1 MTGQQKKEKL
11 VQELMH
17 LLSGDIHLSQSVVH
31 YMDSTLAVTS
41 GEELAD
47 ALLDPDNCE
56 AETAIELIFFPDE
69 GMQEKLEPV
78 LSEIQLTEADVSE
91 IVRLLSQKNLQA
103 RLCFPDQGGNAILPI
118 PETAI
123 RQMAARL
130 RLTRSI
136 PCQIADAI
144 DQSLPDVHSANLT
157 RIKLRNARISQSDN
171 QIGFLCELIRTSGR
185 QPDDFW
191 QLLDLAIDLL
201 EQTDAEAD
209 MYDALMAHKQFLIKA
224 IRVAEKNQQTL
235 ASNTVE
241 ALIMKGINVSAIDIE
256 AAREK
261 IDRIDRISVA
271 VYGRTEFLSALAP
284 SGQSIDLSVQD
295 KEDMAAIRRL
305 LS

>member
-1 MTGQQKKEKL
+1 MTEAQQKEKL
-11 VQELMH
+11 MQAVKDS
-17 LLSGDIHLSQSVVH
+17 LSGDIHLSASVVH

-41 GEELAD
+41 GEELAEFLMD
-47 ALLDPDNCE
+47 TENCE

-69 GMQEKLEPV
+69 AMQEKLEPF
-78 LSEIQLTEADVSE
+78 LSDIRLTEADVAE
-91 IVRLLSQKNLQA
+91 IARILSQKDLQA
-103 RLCFPDQGGNAILPI
+103 RLCFPDQRGQAILPV

-123 RQMAARL
+123 RQMMARL
-130 RLTRSI
+130 RLTHSI
-136 PCQIADAI
+136 PAQMAGVI
-144 DQSLPDVHSANLT
+144 DQFLPDVHSAYLT
-157 RIKLRNARISQSDN
+157 RVKLRNARISQSAN
-171 QIGFLCELIRTSGR
+171 QIDFLSSLIKASGER
-185 QPDDFW
+185 ADDFW

-201 EQTDAEAD
+201 EQTDPEAD

-224 IRVAEKNQQTL
+224 IRVAEKNHQTL

-284 SGQSIDLSVQD
+284 SGQSVDISD